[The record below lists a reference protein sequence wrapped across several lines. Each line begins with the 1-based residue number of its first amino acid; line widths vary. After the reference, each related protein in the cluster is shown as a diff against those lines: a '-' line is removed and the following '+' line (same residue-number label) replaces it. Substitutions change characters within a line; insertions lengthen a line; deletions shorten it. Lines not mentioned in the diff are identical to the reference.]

1 MFEYIF
7 SVYDP
12 VFVTVDT
19 VFMYGHAGTNKLV
32 PGDKIQIRA
41 IGYLSG
47 IAAADGLIYAG
58 RTTDGD
64 YIYKGGCSHVDSYV
78 LAIRRRSKFYPLLK
92 TLKKNE
98 WKKKWSWK

>member
-19 VFMYGHAGTNKLV
+19 VFMYGQGENKLM
-32 PGDKIQIRA
+32 PGDKIQIEA

>member
-12 VFVTVDT
+12 VFVTVNT
-19 VFMYGHAGTNKLV
+19 VCIYGQGENKLM
-32 PGDKIQIRA
+32 PGDKIQIEA

-47 IAAADGLIYAG
+47 IAVNDGLIYAG

-64 YIYKGGCSHVDSYV
+64 YIYRGGCSHVDSYV